1 MAPPATRRP
10 TACWRMLYLH
20 FYPGSIYGE
29 RMPIGKME
37 VVENF
42 KPTKTLRV
50 FYRRWHRPDNEA
62 IIIVGDINPD
72 TIEARIVSL
81 FSQIKAPKAPVKTT
95 ALTVPVKRQ
104 SYSVMPDRPRTACTR
119 TVQLHFRHDTPDY
132 TSESDEIRAALV
144 SDPMLNMLVNR
155 FDELESEPDCAF
167 HHYGSRRPQVSDV
180 ASGPFTHD
188 SRSVSGRTRGREPL
202 PHGTGR

>member
-1 MAPPATRRP
+1 
-10 TACWRMLYLH
+10 MLYLH

-42 KPTKTLRV
+42 KPKTLRD

-81 FSQIKAPKAPVKTT
+81 FSQIKAPKGARKTT
-95 ALTVPVKRQ
+95 APTVPVNDNLIVSCQ
-104 SYSVMPDRPRTACTR
+104 TDHEQPVHM
-119 TVQLHFRHDTPDY
+119 VQLHFRHDTPGLY
-132 TSESDEIRAALV
+132 LGIR
-144 SDPMLNMLVNR
+144 
-155 FDELESEPDCAF
+155 
-167 HHYGSRRPQVSDV
+167 
-180 ASGPFTHD
+180 
-188 SRSVSGRTRGREPL
+188 
-202 PHGTGR
+202 